1 MGVKICFCYLG
12 VSCGCLRRRKLASG
26 VASLTAS
33 LPLGFGVGG
42 WGLKIVFLFACVVRL
57 SASWEARLGVA
68 SRTASLLLGFGGL
81 GMGVKICLF
90 FGRVA
95 QLPASWEARLGHRV
109 SDCVVASM
117 V

>member
-1 MGVKICFCYLG
+1 MG
-12 VSCGCLRRRKLASG
+12 
-26 VASLTAS
+26 
-33 LPLGFGVGG
+33 GG
-42 WGLKIVFLFACVVRL
+42 GGGAPPLKIVFLFACVVRL